1 MNPVSRRNSRHT
13 LTAAPFSHS
22 RLPATISRT
31 RISASMSTS
40 LRIATSCCRAGPAAL
55 PLLLFFEGAEG
66 GTLLS
71 LFRAVDG
78 HCEAAARGP
87 AVLEARGTINAFFA
101 PAGVAPHHPAPELR
115 DFGGNLLVDA
125 VGALYQRSQLTH
137 RGPPF

>member
-1 MNPVSRRNSRHT
+1 
-13 LTAAPFSHS
+13 
-22 RLPATISRT
+22 
-31 RISASMSTS
+31 
-40 LRIATSCCRAGPAAL
+40 
-55 PLLLFFEGAEG
+55 EG

-125 VGALYQRSQLTH
+125 VWYGITHHRLLPWVGWGEASSGRIHCFCSRSRTQYLRPHPLGLSRCTDRTGRQAKSKKRH
-137 RGPPF
+137 LHATQTPSQ